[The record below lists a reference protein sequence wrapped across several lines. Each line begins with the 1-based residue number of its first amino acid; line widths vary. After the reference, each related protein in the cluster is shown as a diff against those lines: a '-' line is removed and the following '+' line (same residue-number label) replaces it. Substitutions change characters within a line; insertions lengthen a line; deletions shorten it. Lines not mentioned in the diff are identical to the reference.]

1 VSRRGSAPVTWLSM
15 PANNASG
22 ACPAVATGP
31 MPSLPTTYVHPG
43 QLVTSNGPGVL
54 STILGS
60 CVAVCLH
67 DAQAQIGGLN
77 HYLLPTLGAVH
88 EQPGRYAPTA
98 IDELV
103 HRIVRDGAC
112 RDRLVATIVG
122 GASVLA
128 AFDDADHLGMRNV
141 AAARTALSK
150 HRIRIISA
158 DVGGRRGRKLQF
170 SPRDGQVH
178 VQLIG
183 A

>member
-1 VSRRGSAPVTWLSM
+1 VSRRASAPAWLALPANAAAGLGSATSSL
-15 PANNASG
+15 
-22 ACPAVATGP
+22 P
-31 MPSLPTTYVHPG
+31 MPPLPTTYVHPG
-43 QLVTSNGPGVL
+43 QLVTSNGAGVL

-67 DAQAQIGGLN
+67 DAQERIGGINQFLW
-77 HYLLPTLGAVH
+77 PTVGA
-88 EQPGRYAPTA
+88 ELDQPGRYGPTA

-103 HRIVRDGAC
+103 RRMVRDGAN
-112 RDRLVATIVG
+112 RERLTATIVG

-128 AFDDADHLGMRNV
+128 AFDDAEHLGMRNV
-141 AAARTALSK
+141 ATARAGLARHK
-150 HRIRIISA
+150 IKIVGA

-183 A
+183 AQ